1 MLAFQVNS
9 IPLKDVII
17 SLAHSFEV
25 PYFHNCDEYY
35 LTLPEN
41 LGSGEIRGI
50 NFDNGLALL
59 IYKLYF
65 KEDVRLEFTLDE
77 IHPLKFINSI
87 HGPLIHEFA
96 NEDIKQSIDEFNCAI
111 VASEGTNG
119 HIMEFS
125 KNVLHEVISIEV
137 DREMFCRKE
146 ICEIKKMNSKLQ
158 SVLLDV
164 RGLKQFYY
172 VGSCGVY
179 FKDILHD
186 VSNYED
192 FSLGR
197 KLNLQSV
204 SIQMFINQIMQYDDD
219 SLRADKRVV
228 LRIDELKRVEE
239 VSVFIKENINEDL
252 SIKKLSRMSGLNPNK
267 LQNGFKYLFATSIN
281 EFITNKR
288 LEKAQML
295 LQNNEYRVRDVV
307 SAIGLESNSYFS
319 KIYKERYGITPK
331 IYKKLFS

>member
-9 IPLKDVII
+9 IPLKDIII
-17 SLAHSFEV
+17 SLAHSFQV

-41 LGSGEIRGI
+41 LGSGEIRGV

-96 NEDIKQSIDEFNCAI
+96 NEGIKHSIDEFNCAI
-111 VASEGTNG
+111 VASEGTKG

-137 DREMFCRKE
+137 DREIFCRKE
-146 ICEIKKMNSKLQ
+146 TCEIKKMKSKLQ

-164 RGLKQFYY
+164 RGLKQFYNI
-172 VGSCGVY
+172 GSCGIY
-179 FKDILHD
+179 FKDILRD
-186 VSNYED
+186 VSNFED
-192 FSLGR
+192 FSLAR

-204 SIQMFINQIMQYDDD
+204 AIQMFINQIMQYDDD

-239 VSVFIKENINEDL
+239 MSIFIKENINEEL

-288 LEKAQML
+288 LEKAQIL
-295 LQNNEYRVRDVV
+295 LQSNEYSVRDVV
-307 SAIGLESNSYFS
+307 AAIGLESNSYFS

-331 IYKKLFS
+331 TYKKLFS

>member
-9 IPLKDVII
+9 IPLKDIII
-17 SLAHSFEV
+17 SLAHSFQV

-41 LGSGEIRGI
+41 LGSGEIRGV

-96 NEDIKQSIDEFNCAI
+96 NEGIKHSIDEFNCAI

-137 DREMFCRKE
+137 DREIFCRKE
-146 ICEIKKMNSKLQ
+146 TCEIKKMKSKLQ

-164 RGLKQFYY
+164 RGLKQFYNI
-172 VGSCGVY
+172 GSCGIY
-179 FKDILHD
+179 FKDILRD
-186 VSNYED
+186 VSNFED
-192 FSLGR
+192 FSLAR

-204 SIQMFINQIMQYDDD
+204 AIQMFINQIMQYDDD

-239 VSVFIKENINEDL
+239 MSIFIKENINEEL

-288 LEKAQML
+288 LEKAQIL
-295 LQNNEYRVRDVV
+295 LQSNEYSVRDVV
-307 SAIGLESNSYFS
+307 AAIGLESNSYFS

-331 IYKKLFS
+331 TYKKLFS

>member
-35 LTLPEN
+35 ITLPEN
-41 LGSGEIRGI
+41 LGSGEIRGV

-96 NEDIKQSIDEFNCAI
+96 NEDIKHSIDEFNCAI

-137 DREMFCRKE
+137 DRERFSRKE
-146 ICEIKKMNSKLQ
+146 SCEIKKMNSKLQ

-164 RGLKQFYY
+164 RGLKQFYD

-204 SIQMFINQIMQYDDD
+204 SIQMFINQIIQYDDD

-252 SIKKLSRMSGLNPNK
+252 SIKKLSRMSGLNPKK